1 MADRA
6 EFIEAIRHRTRTGK
20 YKPTHAPD
28 IAWTPKV
35 EPPERER
42 IEDPPA
48 RFLQELE
55 ALGGHGLRVE
65 STREAREYVISLAK
79 EWDAKLLVRW
89 DVEELE
95 TLGVDELLRAAGIE
109 VAVDLGGVVDL
120 DAERVRLSSKIDEL
134 EAEIQRATKKLANE
148 SFVGRA
154 PAEVVE
160 KERQKL
166 EEHTA
171 AKSKVETQLAALGE

>member
-48 RFLQELE
+48 RFLQEL
-55 ALGGHGLRVE
+55 
-65 STREAREYVISLAK
+65 
-79 EWDAKLLVRW
+79 
-89 DVEELE
+89 
-95 TLGVDELLRAAGIE
+95 
-109 VAVDLGGVVDL
+109 
-120 DAERVRLSSKIDEL
+120 
-134 EAEIQRATKKLANE
+134 
-148 SFVGRA
+148 
-154 PAEVVE
+154 
-160 KERQKL
+160 
-166 EEHTA
+166 
-171 AKSKVETQLAALGE
+171 